1 MDIPRP
7 TPLVRQ
13 TNAYWGLSQ
22 RDRLRWD
29 AAATVEEREA
39 IVQEHRTRSGLDD
52 IFGMAAGA
60 LEQGAEGQGL
70 LWEAAAA
77 APAAA
82 EQVYEPENNLEGDMD

>member
-13 TNAYWGLSQ
+13 TNAYWGLSPE
-22 RDRLRWD
+22 DRLRWE

-39 IVQEHRTRSGLDD
+39 IVQEHRTRNGLDD

-70 LWEAAAA
+70 LWEAEQGAAER
-77 APAAA
+77 A
-82 EQVYEPENNLEGDMD
+82 EQVYEPENNLLGDLD